1 MNLNATCII
10 QILNLGVTYCILH
23 KLFLKPF
30 SDRIN
35 AKFDAQNAVLAN
47 LKKNNHV
54 IAQLQ
59 ENKKKHLELFKEYLK
74 NHYVIPP
81 LVLQKIPTTAL
92 PLTHEDDLD
101 TLVEQQKKLFIER
114 AHACIQK

>member
-10 QILNLGVTYCILH
+10 QLINLGVSYYMLH
-23 KLFLKPF
+23 RLFLKPF

-35 AKFDAQNAVLAN
+35 AKADAQVAVLAN

-74 NHYVIPP
+74 KHYVIPP
-81 LVLQKIPTTAL
+81 LKAQLVPPTML
-92 PLTHEDDLD
+92 PSRNDADLGS
-101 TLVEQQKKLFIER
+101 LVQREKKLFIER
-114 AHACIQK
+114 AESCIRK